1 MRRLPWLLL
10 LGAAGAAFA
19 QAIGVP
25 SVDAD
30 EPRAFGYQ
38 VGDLVQRRV
47 TLRLPP
53 GWTLDAASVPKPG
66 GRGRSIELRRVAR
79 DDRQEEGATL
89 VRLDLEYQVFLAPTA
104 VRTIEI
110 APWQLKVNGAG
121 RSEDLR
127 VEAAAV
133 TVAPLVPVDVSPRR
147 GLGDLQPERAPP
159 LVDTT
164 RWQWRLALWG
174 LLALLPLGLLAAVHV
189 GLPWQAARRR
199 PFGLAWRALRRL
211 PPQPSGA
218 EWRAAC
224 RHLHDALNRA
234 AGEVLFERGLERFVA
249 AAPRYAELRAELARF
264 LSLSDQEFF
273 GGGAYE
279 EGHAAWLVDLA
290 RRLRDLERGGR

>member
-1 MRRLPWLLL
+1 MRRLPWWL
-10 LGAAGAAFA
+10 LGAAGAALA
-19 QAIGVP
+19 QAGAVP
-25 SVDAD
+25 RIDAE

-47 TLRLPP
+47 TLHLPP
-53 GWTLDAASVPKPG
+53 GWTLDAGSVPRPG
-66 GRGRSIELRRVAR
+66 GRGRSIELRRVSRA
-79 DDRQEEGATL
+79 DGQDGDATV

-110 APWQLKVNGAG
+110 APWRLTVNGAG
-121 RSEDLR
+121 RREDLR

-133 TVAPLVPVDVSPRR
+133 TVAPLVPLDVSPRR
-147 GLGDLQPERAPP
+147 GLGDLQPDRPPP

-189 GLPWQAARRR
+189 GVPWQAARRR

-224 RHLHDALNRA
+224 RRLHDALNGA
-234 AGEVLFERGLERFVA
+234 AGEVLFERGLDRFVA
-249 AAPRYAELRAELARF
+249 AVPRYAALRAEIARF
-264 LSLSDQEFF
+264 LALSEREFF
-273 GGGAYE
+273 GGGGYE
-279 EGHAAWLVDLA
+279 EGHAVWLVDLA
-290 RRLRDLERGGR
+290 RRLRDTERGGR

>member
-1 MRRLPWLLL
+1 MKRLPWLL
-10 LGAAGAAFA
+10 LGAAGAALA
-19 QAIGVP
+19 QAGAVP
-25 SVDAD
+25 RVTAD

-47 TLRLPP
+47 TLHLPS
-53 GWTLDAASVPKPG
+53 GWTLDATSVPRPG

-79 DDRQEEGATL
+79 ADRAEEGATV
-89 VRLDLEYQVFLAPTA
+89 VRFDLEYQVFLAPTA

-110 APWQLKVNGAG
+110 APWRLKVNGDG

-127 VEAAAV
+127 IEAAAI
-133 TVAPLVPVDVSPRR
+133 TVAPLVPVEVSPRR
-147 GLGDLQPERAPP
+147 GLGDLQPDRSPP

-189 GLPWQAARRR
+189 GVPWQAARRR
-199 PFGLAWRALRRL
+199 PFGLAWSTLRRL

-224 RHLHDALNRA
+224 RCLHDALNRA
-234 AGEVLFERGLERFVA
+234 AGEVLFERGLERFVT
-249 AAPRYAELRAELARF
+249 AAPRYVALRDEVARF
-264 LSLSDQEFF
+264 LALSEREFF
-273 GGGAYE
+273 GGGAYQ

-290 RRLRDLERGGR
+290 RRLRDAERGGR

>member
-1 MRRLPWLLL
+1 MRRLPWWL
-10 LGAAGAAFA
+10 LGAAGAALA
-19 QAIGVP
+19 QAGAVP
-25 SVDAD
+25 RIDAE

-47 TLRLPP
+47 TLHLPP
-53 GWTLDAASVPKPG
+53 GWTLDAGSVPRPG
-66 GRGRSIELRRVAR
+66 GRGRSIELRRVSRA
-79 DDRQEEGATL
+79 DGQDGDATV

-110 APWQLKVNGAG
+110 APWRLTVNGAG
-121 RSEDLR
+121 RREDLR

-133 TVAPLVPVDVSPRR
+133 TVAPLVPLDVSPRR
-147 GLGDLQPERAPP
+147 GLGDLQPDRPPP

-189 GLPWQAARRR
+189 GVPWQAARRR

-224 RHLHDALNRA
+224 RRLHDALNRA
-234 AGEVLFERGLERFVA
+234 AGEVLFERGLDRFVA
-249 AAPRYAELRAELARF
+249 AAPRYAALRAEIARF
-264 LSLSDQEFF
+264 LALSEREFF
-273 GGGAYE
+273 GGGGYE
-279 EGHAAWLVDLA
+279 EGHAVWLVDLA
-290 RRLRDLERGGR
+290 RRLRDTERGGR

>member
-1 MRRLPWLLL
+1 MKRLRWIV
-10 LGAAGAAFA
+10 LGAAGAALA
-19 QAIGVP
+19 QPGAVP
-25 SVDAD
+25 TVDAD
-30 EPRAFGYQ
+30 EPRAYGYQ
-38 VGDLVQRRV
+38 VGDLIQRRV

-53 GWTLDAASVPKPG
+53 GWTLDAASVPRPG

-79 DDRQEEGATL
+79 DDRQEAGATV
-89 VRLDLEYQVFLAPTA
+89 VRFDLEYQVFLAPTA

-110 APWQLKVNGAG
+110 APWRLKLNGDG

-127 VEAAAV
+127 IEAAAV

-147 GLGDLQPERAPP
+147 GLGDLQPDRAPP
-159 LVDTT
+159 LVDTA

-174 LLALLPLGLLAAVHV
+174 LLALLPLGLLAVVHV
-189 GLPWQAARRR
+189 GVPWQAARRR
-199 PFGLAWRALRRL
+199 PFGLAWRVLRRL

-224 RHLHDALNRA
+224 RCLHEALNRA
-234 AGEVLFERGLERFVA
+234 AGEVLFERGIERFLA
-249 AAPRYAELRAELARF
+249 GAPRFAALRAELVRF
-264 LSLSDQEFF
+264 VALSEREFF

-290 RRLRDLERGGR
+290 RRLRDAERGGR